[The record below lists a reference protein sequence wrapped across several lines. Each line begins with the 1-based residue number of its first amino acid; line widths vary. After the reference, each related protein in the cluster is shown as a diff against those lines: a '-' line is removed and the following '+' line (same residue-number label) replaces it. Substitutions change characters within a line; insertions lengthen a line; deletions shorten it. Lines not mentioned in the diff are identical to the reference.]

1 MGWGV
6 GRVPYFLLCLS
17 LDIEKI
23 IWNFDWA
30 GNISTSAFTTCSN
43 LFEMLSLNLL
53 ARGMGGWGAAENIW
67 SREKFL
73 DLSPASAPQHLLQH
87 QGLNFGVR

>member
-1 MGWGV
+1 M
-6 GRVPYFLLCLS
+6 PYFLLCLS

-23 IWNFDWA
+23 FRNCDWA
-30 GNISTSAFTTCSN
+30 GKISRSAFTPCSN

-53 ARGMGGWGAAENIW
+53 ARGMGGWGGGATENIW

-87 QGLNFGVR
+87 QGLNFGAR